1 MQPRFFRK
9 SVDFRRWLERNA
21 ATTSELVVGFR
32 KVGSGRPSMSWPD
45 SVDEALCFGWIDGVR
60 KRIDDQSYLIRFTPR
75 KTRSIWSAV
84 NVAKVEKLIAQGR
97 MQPAGLAAYQCRTE
111 GRMRVYAYEQVD
123 EAQLTDEEQRLFRRN
138 LAARQYFESAPAGY
152 RRTVLHRIVAA
163 RRPETR
169 ARRLDQLIAA
179 CAAGKR
185 L

>member
-1 MQPRFFRK
+1 MQPRFFPR
-9 SVDFRRWLERNA
+9 SEEFRRWLERNA
-21 ATTSELVVGFR
+21 ATNSELVVGFR

-60 KRIDDQSYLIRFTPR
+60 KRIDDRSYLIRFTPR
-75 KTRSIWSAV
+75 QANSSWSAV

-111 GRMRVYAYEQVD
+111 GRTRVYSYEQVD
-123 EAQLTDEEQRLFRRN
+123 EAQLTDEEQGLFRRN
-138 LAARQYFESAPAGY
+138 LVAWQYFESAPPGY
-152 RRTVLHRIVAA
+152 RRTELHRIVAA